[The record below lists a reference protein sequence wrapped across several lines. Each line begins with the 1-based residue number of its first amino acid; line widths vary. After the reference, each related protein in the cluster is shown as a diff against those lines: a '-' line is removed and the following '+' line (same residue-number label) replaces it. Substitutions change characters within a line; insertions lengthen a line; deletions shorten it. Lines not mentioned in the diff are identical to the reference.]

1 MTAKPVLSDPG
12 GFLRSSRIPR
22 PGLYQKAKL
31 RVTVTG
37 CQKELKTKTAS
48 WARGAGEQTRG
59 RAGAGRDARSVEPRA
74 APRAPVPE
82 ELPGPVLRGGG
93 GGGGGAGL
101 CFPAPVTPL
110 RGCRLGASAGL
121 CSAFILPARS
131 CRWQR
136 FSSSL
141 GGARKTQLEIT
152 RSCLWRWRKL

>member
-82 ELPGPVLRGGG
+82 ELPGPVLRGGVG
-93 GGGGGAGL
+93 GGRRRPVLPSPGDTVAGM
-101 CFPAPVTPL
+101 
-110 RGCRLGASAGL
+110 
-121 CSAFILPARS
+121 PARCLGWALQRLHPS
-131 CRWQR
+131 CEK
-136 FSSSL
+136 L
-141 GGARKTQLEIT
+141 PVAAVQLLLR
-152 RSCLWRWRKL
+152 RSP